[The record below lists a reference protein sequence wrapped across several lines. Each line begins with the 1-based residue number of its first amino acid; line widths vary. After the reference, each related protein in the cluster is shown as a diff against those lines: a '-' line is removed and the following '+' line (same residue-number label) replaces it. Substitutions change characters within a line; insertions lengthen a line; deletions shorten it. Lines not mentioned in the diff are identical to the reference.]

1 MILTSIFLSS
11 EGKSNT
17 RVVQHQ
23 PVKYEIFPLS
33 PLSRHRITHQAGSQM
48 ANACTKLVGFGLDQ
62 TPVSRPTPDLAYTGV
77 QPNLYQATY
86 GPGYT
91 TWRPVCLL
99 PTGVGPIH
107 FLIYLLESDLF
118 TALSVIHY
126 DVPYCF
132 QNGTYC
138 SVKLSAK
145 CSGLNHCLEFNLVE
159 VNSHLRGGKVETHL
173 GKTTPNSPY
182 GDSNLGLPVLGSLAQ
197 HKTSALANY
206 ATEAGCMVSQW
217 YELVVFTASMEIYG
231 AAVADRLDNNRGIL
245 RRRYYRQHCTPDMG
259 SYTKDLSAICG
270 DLASVFILDNSPG
283 AYRAYPD
290 NAIPIKSWFSDP
302 MDTALLNLLPLLD
315 ALRFT
320 QDVRSVLSRNLHLHR
335 LW

>member
-1 MILTSIFLSS
+1 MRTPLLNVQMDNVNVRVLLHADDAILMAENERVCVFNVVTVSLQ
-11 EGKSNT
+11 
-17 RVVQHQ
+17 VVQHQ

-33 PLSRHRITHQAGSQM
+33 PLSRHRISIV
-48 ANACTKLVGFGLDQ
+48 KRKVLVLDLDETLIHSHHDGVVRQ
-62 TPVSRPTPDLAYTGV
+62 TTVKPGTPPDFVLKVTIDRHPVRFFVHKRPHVDF
-77 QPNLYQATY
+77 
-86 GPGYT
+86 
-91 TWRPVCLL
+91 
-99 PTGVGPIH
+99 
-107 FLIYLLESDLF
+107 FLDI
-118 TALSVIHY
+118 
-126 DVPYCF
+126 
-132 QNGTYC
+132 
-138 SVKLSAK
+138 
-145 CSGLNHCLEFNLVE
+145 
-159 VNSHLRGGKVETHL
+159 
-173 GKTTPNSPY
+173 
-182 GDSNLGLPVLGSLAQ
+182 
-197 HKTSALANY
+197 
-206 ATEAGCMVSQW
+206 VSQW